1 MRPSTFLS
9 GLALFAVVTIAHAH
23 AHLKMS
29 TPADASVVSVS
40 PPSIVLKFS
49 EAARLTA
56 AWIQKDDGPKQKL
69 TPLPDKPAVEDIAH
83 KLKDAG
89 VGPWLDKWYL
99 VPGKTFQSGLAEAL
113 GSCPT
118 CAVFIGPKG
127 VGDWAL
133 EEVLVAQDRAAQPGT
148 VILRF
153 IAPPSAPGTTC

>member
-9 GLALFAVVTIAHAH
+9 GLALFAVVTLAHAH

-69 TPLPDKPAVEDIAH
+69 TPLPDKPAVEVSVALPALEPGIYVVSWRALSDDGH
-83 KLKDAG
+83 
-89 VGPWLDKWYL
+89 V
-99 VPGKTFQSGLAEAL
+99 VPGQIHFTLSAASGADHPA
-113 GSCPT
+113 
-118 CAVFIGPKG
+118 
-127 VGDWAL
+127 
-133 EEVLVAQDRAAQPGT
+133 RH
-148 VILRF
+148 
-153 IAPPSAPGTTC
+153 